1 MGERDGVRRM
11 TVVSVALEV
20 DAPPERVWEVISNPR
35 NLPHWQRHIT
45 RVTGVPKSGLGEG
58 ASYTV
63 DLRFLA
69 VRAKIRARVLEWEP
83 PRRVSV
89 QLGGV
94 LDGSVTSTVEPV
106 GRNRSRLEHVVD
118 YRFRGGPL
126 GAVAAR
132 SLRTLGGARYVL
144 RNGTL
149 AQKREIETGA
159 AG

>member
-1 MGERDGVRRM
+1 M
-11 TVVSVALEV
+11 TVVSVAVEI

-45 RVTGVPKSGLGEG
+45 RVVGMPKNGLREG
-58 ASYTV
+58 ATYSV
-63 DLRFLA
+63 ELRLLA
-69 VRAKIRARVLEWEP
+69 VRAKVRVRVLEWAP
-83 PRRVSV
+83 PER
-89 QLGGV
+89 
-94 LDGSVTSTVEPV
+94 GSVELRGVVEGTITSTVEPV
-106 GRNRSRLEHVVD
+106 GRRRSRLEHVVD
-118 YRFRGGPL
+118 YRFGRGPL

-144 RNGTL
+144 RHGTL